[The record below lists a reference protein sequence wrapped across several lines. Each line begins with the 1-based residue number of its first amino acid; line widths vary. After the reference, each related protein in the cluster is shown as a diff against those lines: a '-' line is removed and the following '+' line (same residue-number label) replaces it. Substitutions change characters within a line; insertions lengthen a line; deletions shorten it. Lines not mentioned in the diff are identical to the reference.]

1 MGGCRTV
8 AGRCWFGRGKEKAQ
22 EGAGADARGIFER
35 AWRFARLFSVWDAEA
50 VEEEAGASYMSW
62 LV

>member
-1 MGGCRTV
+1 MV
-8 AGRCWFGRGKEKAQ
+8 GREEEAQ

-50 VEEEAGASYMSW
+50 VEEEAVASYMSW